1 MQILS
6 TLTVGLSTLRA
17 ITDAINIVV
26 DPEVSCSEKVL
37 YASDADRRFTNFV
50 KALDAT
56 VQAHHALGEALQ
68 WHVDNQLP
76 SVPLLRDASWE
87 EWRTTVRCLL
97 SSDQFS
103 GALNAVRIA
112 TDLAAKQHNPYV
124 TIQKTGAP
132 KDYKVRG
139 VVNELLSI
147 FEAATGIRPKVY
159 ATHHTDDGYAG
170 NFYKFA
176 VACLAPIHLVPP
188 KQLGSAIHVA
198 YKEWNRRLSRRTKV
212 KTPRY

>member
-1 MQILS
+1 MAKSFWGYTDQQASAIHQALIDANLKHADS
-6 TLTVGLSTLRA
+6 WSKIIRA
-17 ITDAINIVV
+17 ITDAITIVV
-26 DPEVSCSEKVL
+26 NPEVSCSEKVL
-37 YASDADRRFTNFV
+37 YASEADRRFTNFV

-56 VQAHHALGEALQ
+56 VQAHHAIGEALQ

-76 SVPLLRDASWE
+76 SVPLLRDATWE

-112 TDLAAKQHNPYV
+112 TDLATKQHNPYV

-139 VVNELLSI
+139 
-147 FEAATGIRPKVY
+147 
-159 ATHHTDDGYAG
+159 
-170 NFYKFA
+170 
-176 VACLAPIHLVPP
+176 
-188 KQLGSAIHVA
+188 
-198 YKEWNRRLSRRTKV
+198 
-212 KTPRY
+212 